1 MNMHRDKMTNEK
13 NTNLMDDQTT
23 ADLTA
28 TDLIVEEQI
37 ARNITELLKGR
48 AQHLMPEQERRLSNA
63 RSMAVNHLAQQQAK
77 LASSHGVSRHG
88 YTLRWF
94 GEHFEHH
101 RFASSAL
108 IVAAA
113 LLTFFAVQHFGLNNN
128 LENSDAFLLAADLPP
143 EAYADKGFDAW
154 LDSN

>member
-1 MNMHRDKMTNEK
+1 MNMHRDNMTNEK
-13 NTNLMDDQTT
+13 NTNLINDETT
-23 ADLTA
+23 ADLV
-28 TDLIVEEQI
+28 VEEQI

-48 AQHLMPEQERRLSNA
+48 AQHLKPEQEQRLFNA
-63 RSMAVNHLAQQQAK
+63 RSMAVNYLAAQQAK
-77 LASSHGVSRHG
+77 LAGSHGVSQHG
-88 YTLRWF
+88 QTLRWF
-94 GEHFEHH
+94 GQHFEQH
-101 RFASSAL
+101 RFASAAL
-108 IVAAA
+108 IVVVM

>member
-1 MNMHRDKMTNEK
+1 MNMHRDKMTTEK
-13 NTNLMDDQTT
+13 NINLMNDETT
-23 ADLTA
+23 ADLV
-28 TDLIVEEQI
+28 VEEQI

-48 AQHLMPEQERRLSNA
+48 AQHLLPEQEQRLSSA
-63 RSMAVNHLAQQQAK
+63 RSMAVNYLAEQQAQ
-77 LASSHGVSRHG
+77 LVVNHSVNQHGHV
-88 YTLRWF
+88 LRWF
-94 GEHFEHH
+94 GQRFDQH

-108 IVAAA
+108 IVVVM

>member
-1 MNMHRDKMTNEK
+1 MNMHRDKMTTEK
-13 NTNLMDDQTT
+13 NINLMNDETT
-23 ADLTA
+23 ADLV
-28 TDLIVEEQI
+28 VEEQI

-48 AQHLMPEQERRLSNA
+48 AQHLLPEQEQRLSNA
-63 RSMAVNHLAQQQAK
+63 RSMAVNYLAEQQAQ
-77 LASSHGVSRHG
+77 LAVNHDVNQHGHA
-88 YTLRWF
+88 LRWF
-94 GEHFEHH
+94 GQRFDQH

-108 IVAAA
+108 IVVVM

>member
-13 NTNLMDDQTT
+13 NINLMNDETT
-23 ADLTA
+23 ADLV
-28 TDLIVEEQI
+28 VEEQI

-48 AQHLMPEQERRLSNA
+48 AQHLLPEQEQRLSNA
-63 RSMAVNHLAQQQAK
+63 RSMAVNYLAEQQAQ
-77 LASSHGVSRHG
+77 LVVNHGVNQHG
-88 YTLRWF
+88 HVLSWF
-94 GEHFEHH
+94 GQRFDQR
-101 RFASSAL
+101 RFASSVL
-108 IVAAA
+108 IIVVM
-113 LLTFFAVQHFGLNNN
+113 LLTFLAVHHFGLNKN

>member
-13 NTNLMDDQTT
+13 NINLMNDETT
-23 ADLTA
+23 ADLV
-28 TDLIVEEQI
+28 VEEQI

-48 AQHLMPEQERRLSNA
+48 AQHLLPEQEQRLSNA
-63 RSMAVNHLAQQQAK
+63 RSMAVNYLAEQQAQ
-77 LASSHGVSRHG
+77 LAVNHGVNQHG
-88 YTLRWF
+88 HALRWF
-94 GEHFEHH
+94 GQRFDQH

-108 IVAAA
+108 IIVVM
-113 LLTFFAVQHFGLNNN
+113 LLTFLAVQHFGLNSN